1 MTEQEPSDETLD
13 LGDAAPP
20 LEAALDAAK
29 VQAEEYR
36 ADLLRA
42 RAELDNVLKRTAK
55 EIANAHKYA
64 LERFLAELLPVRDS
78 LDLGQAAAAATSDL
92 ATLREGMGLT
102 LKLLDTALEKHGVRA
117 LDPAGEPFN
126 PDLHQAMGLQESA
139 ELPPGTVLMV
149 VQKGYVLNERLLRPA
164 MVMVSKRP
172 PAGEG

>member
-1 MTEQEPSDETLD
+1 M
-13 LGDAAPP
+13 GDAAPP

-29 VQAEEYR
+29 AQAEEYR
-36 ADLLRA
+36 TDMLRA

-55 EIANAHKYA
+55 EIASAHKYA

-78 LDLGQAAAAATSDL
+78 LDLGQAAAAATADL

-102 LKLLDTALEKHGVRA
+102 LKLLDTALEKHGARA

-126 PDLHQAMGLQESA
+126 PDLHQAMGLQEST
-139 ELPPGTVLMV
+139 ELAPGTVLTV

-164 MVMVSKRP
+164 MVIVSKRP
-172 PAGEG
+172 PAGDAAGEV